1 MKQIV
6 ESDLY
11 LDAHPLI
18 TKASKYLYI
27 KSFTY
32 GHWLYGMFYYGG
44 NRQEKYFQADFMN
57 YYGMKKLTY
66 LVKTMKPDIIV
77 NTFPMLVVPQLEKK
91 RVKFQLLMC

>member
-32 GHWLYGMFYYGG
+32 GQRLYGMFYYARAGKC
-44 NRQEKYFQADFMN
+44 N
-57 YYGMKKLTY
+57 
-66 LVKTMKPDIIV
+66 
-77 NTFPMLVVPQLEKK
+77 VP
-91 RVKFQLLMC
+91 